1 MGDTEMP
8 PEISILAAAIM
19 VGLIVYYIVK
29 AINKRR

>member
-1 MGDTEMP
+1 MS

>member
-1 MGDTEMP
+1 MP
-8 PEISILAAAIM
+8 PEISILVAATM